1 MGNYRHIMPLG
12 SNRRA
17 EGENSIQPS
26 LKEFRDNF
34 NIFTEGSLMNLGKGS
49 HNLFIAV
56 LSSLRLFFSF
66 FLLPRLEQCCWYV
79 TPPPPP
85 PSSGRQS

>member
-1 MGNYRHIMPLG
+1 MPLG
-12 SNRRA
+12 SDRRA

-26 LKEFRDNF
+26 LKDFRDNF
-34 NIFTEGSLMNLGKGS
+34 NIFTEGSLMNLGKGFHHFYIAILS
-49 HNLFIAV
+49 GLRPLF
-56 LSSLRLFFSF
+56 FFSF
-66 FLLPRLEQCCWYV
+66 LSFLLLPRLEQCCWYV